1 MLYNTLHRPVL
12 RAITAVLG
20 QMLVALAI
28 NFFIVPQGLYTGGL
42 MGICQL
48 IRTLLQ
54 DYAGISFGSHDIAG
68 LLYFLANVPILAY
81 AYRNLGRVFVLK
93 TILCTVVY
101 SFFYSA
107 LPRPAVP
114 IIEDPLTSCLIG
126 GILAGVGAG
135 IVLTSGASG
144 GGLDVVGLCL
154 SKKGANITVGKF
166 SLGFNIFLYAACLVL
181 FSPTV
186 AIYSV
191 IYNFFTVMVLDRMHQ
206 QNISVQAF
214 IFTHKNH
221 DNALADFIMDELGR
235 GVTYW
240 NGVGAYTGADVEVLC
255 VCLSKYEIEQ
265 LLRAVHS
272 FDPDAFVTIQEKVRV
287 VGNFPH
293 KVGQ

>member
-12 RAITAVLG
+12 RLLAAVLG

-42 MGICQL
+42 MGVCQL

-54 DYAGISFGSHDIAG
+54 DYAGISFGTHDIAG
-68 LLYFLANVPILAY
+68 LLYFAANVPILMY
-81 AYRNLGRVFVLK
+81 AYKNLGRVFVVK
-93 TILCTVVY
+93 TIICTVVY

-107 LPRPAVP
+107 LPRPEIP
-114 IIEDPLTSCLIG
+114 IIADPLTSCLIG
-126 GILAGVGAG
+126 GILGGVGAG
-135 IVLTSGASG
+135 IVLTCGASG

-154 SKKGANITVGKF
+154 SKKGVNITVGRF
-166 SLGFNIFLYAACLVL
+166 SLGFNVFLYAACLIL

-214 IFTHKNH
+214 IFTHKTK
-221 DNALADFIMDELGR
+221 DSTLSDRIMEELDR

-265 LLRAVHS
+265 LIRAVHS
-272 FDPDAFVTIQEKVRV
+272 VDPDAFVTIQERVRV
-287 VGNFPH
+287 IGNFPR
-293 KVGQ
+293 KVGE